1 MNVKRLFSI
10 PLLLLYVLSST
21 GIPLEAHFCGSKLS
35 DLSLFSAEHT
45 DDCCSAP
52 AKRRKMNCCSNTQL
66 KVTIED
72 THVNSST
79 LQLKWPKFTTS
90 LQNLFYR
97 SNKTLQ
103 VYCVKNSEVNSWV
116 NPPPLSGNKLYLSIG
131 VFLI

>member
-72 THVNSST
+72 THVNSAT

-90 LQNLFYR
+90 LQQLFYR
-97 SNKTLQ
+97 TKTIVQ
-103 VYCVKNSEVNSWV
+103 VCSVKNSEVNRWL
-116 NPPPLSGNKLYLSIG
+116 NPPPLSGNNLYLSIG